1 MTTPVE
7 HAGQRTVGTIACVA
21 PNKFTVLLDTDAPA
35 STALNAGYPAPFPRI
50 NGYVLVP
57 NEVGSIVCL
66 IAWLGIE
73 NAPYP
78 KRLGL
83 KDFGLVD
90 LPYPLRKM
98 HVLPVATLRRLD
110 SDDAEWEV
118 ERGVRLFPTVGDAVL
133 LPTRDELR
141 HIAEGRGPDARVQI
155 GTAPLAGNARIAV
168 DPDKLF
174 GRHLAVLGNT
184 GSGKSCSVAGVIRW
198 SLEAAA
204 AERKRNGQK
213 QTPNARFIVLDPNGE
228 YSRTFAN
235 VPCPTRLFRV
245 EPQAGTADALAV
257 PAWLW
262 NTEEWTA
269 FARAQPGA
277 QRPLLIQALRGL
289 RAGAALAVPASRQVR
304 RFVVGHRLTF
314 AQWQAGGA
322 ATMQF
327 AEKIG
332 FGKRLEVMDV
342 DLQALVQTAGLDQAV
357 TQALA
362 DLKASATTIYG
373 KRTSLSKGVRYYN
386 DCADADLAEIIS
398 KLDSVATLLPQQE
411 EATGENADRPLPFDA
426 DDLPSYLE
434 AIAGQEGGAGAQF
447 IPYLCIRIRTM
458 LSDPL
463 LRSVVNPTD
472 EVNLVDWLKALLAD
486 GAGGQV
492 SVIDLSLV
500 PSEVLHVVIAVL
512 ARATFEALQRH
523 RRITKQVMPTVLV
536 LEEAHTFVHR
546 ARSEEE
552 SLSSPEHMCR
562 RTFERIAREGRKFG
576 LGLVVSSQRPSEL
589 SPTVL
594 AQCNTFLLHRIVND
608 RDQELV
614 QRLVPDNLGGLLSEL
629 PTLPTRHAILLG
641 WATPVPVLVEMR
653 DLPKDHR
660 PDSGDPGFWQK
671 WCEPGDPQFTW
682 RPVADTWQG
691 IEGDQGNGE
700 QEGSTPAAAS
710 DS

>member
-7 HAGQRTVGTIACVA
+7 HAGHRTVGTIACVA
-21 PNKFTVLLDTDAPA
+21 PNEFTVMLDTDAPA
-35 STALNAGYPAPFPRI
+35 STALNAGYPSPFPRI

-90 LPYPLRKM
+90 LPYPIRKM
-98 HVLPVATLRRLD
+98 KVLPVATLRRID
-110 SDDAEWEV
+110 TDDTAWEV

-133 LPTRDELR
+133 LPTREELR
-141 HIAEGRGPDARVQI
+141 HIVEGRGADARVQI
-155 GTAPLAGNARIAV
+155 GTAPFAGNARIAV

-204 AERKRNGQK
+204 AERKRKGEPDA
-213 QTPNARFIVLDPNGE
+213 PNARFIVLDPNGE
-228 YSRTFAN
+228 YARTFAN
-235 VPCPTRLFRV
+235 AASPTRLFRV
-245 EPQAGTADALAV
+245 EPEAGVSEALVV

-262 NTEEWTA
+262 NTEEWTS
-269 FARAQPGA
+269 FSRAQPGA

-289 RAGAALAVPASRQVR
+289 RAGAALTIPATRQVR
-304 RFVVGHRLTF
+304 RFVVGHRLAF
-314 AQWQAGGA
+314 AQWQSAGA
-322 ATMQF
+322 ATAQY

-342 DLQALVQTAGLDQAV
+342 DLQTLIQAPGLEQGIV
-357 TQALA
+357 TGLT
-362 DLKASATTIYG
+362 DLKQSAATIYAN
-373 KRTSLSKGVRYYN
+373 RTSLSRGTRYYN
-386 DCADADLAEIIS
+386 DFADADLAEIVS
-398 KLDSVATLLPQQE
+398 KLDAIAAFLPHQDE
-411 EATGENADRPLPFDA
+411 SKGENADRPLPFDA
-426 DDLPSYLE
+426 DQLPDYLE
-434 AIAGQEGGAGAQF
+434 AVAGQEGGAGAQF
-447 IPYLCIRIRTM
+447 IPYLCIRLRTM

-463 LRSVVNPTD
+463 LRSVVNPAGAVT
-472 EVNLVDWLKALLAD
+472 LVGWLKALLAD
-486 GAGGQV
+486 GAAGQV

-523 RRITKQVMPTVLV
+523 RRITKQALPTVLV

-576 LGLVVSSQRPSEL
+576 LGLIVSSQRPSEL

-641 WATPVPVLVEMR
+641 WATPVPVLVDMR
-653 DLPKDHR
+653 DLPKSQR
-660 PDSGDPGFWQK
+660 PDSDDPRFWQE

-682 RPVADTWQG
+682 QAVSDAWQG
-691 IEGDQGNGE
+691 TTPNPPNDQDNPSEEGADE
-700 QEGSTPAAAS
+700 QP
-710 DS
+710 

>member
-7 HAGQRTVGTIACVA
+7 HAGHRTVGTIACVA
-21 PNKFTVLLDTDAPA
+21 PNEFTVLLDTDAPA

-98 HVLPVATLRRLD
+98 KVLPVATLRRLD
-110 SDDAEWEV
+110 SEDAEWEV

-133 LPTRDELR
+133 LPTRAELR
-141 HIAEGRGPDARVQI
+141 HIVEGRGPDARVQI
-155 GTAPLAGNARIAV
+155 GTAPLAGSARIAV

-204 AERKRNGQK
+204 AQRKRKGQPE
-213 QTPNARFIVLDPNGE
+213 TPNARFIVLDPNGE
-228 YSRTFAN
+228 YSRTFVKA
-235 VPCPTRLFRV
+235 PCPTRLFRV
-245 EPQAGTADALAV
+245 EPEAGTADALVV

-262 NTEEWTA
+262 NTEEWTS

-289 RAGAALAVPASRQVR
+289 RAGAALTVPASRQVR

-322 ATMQF
+322 STMQF

-332 FGKRLEVMDV
+332 FGRRLEVMDV
-342 DLQALVQTAGLDQAV
+342 DLQTLVQTAGLEQAV
-357 TQALA
+357 TQGLT
-362 DLKASATTIYG
+362 DLKTSVTTIYG

-386 DCADADLAEIIS
+386 DCADADLTEIIG
-398 KLDSVATLLPQQE
+398 KLDSIAALLPHQDE
-411 EATGENADRPLPFDA
+411 TTGEHADRPLPFDA
-426 DDLPSYLE
+426 DDLPDYLE
-434 AIAGQEGGAGAQF
+434 AIAGHEGGAGAQF

-463 LRSVVNPTD
+463 LRSVVNPT
-472 EVNLVDWLKALLAD
+472 EQPNLVDWLKALLAD

-523 RRITKQVMPTVLV
+523 RRITKQALPTVLV

-576 LGLVVSSQRPSEL
+576 LGLIVSSQRPSEL

-614 QRLVPDNLGGLLSEL
+614 QRLVPDNFGGLLKEL

-653 DLPKDHR
+653 DLPRDHR

-671 WCEPGDPQFTW
+671 WCEPGDPHFTW
-682 RPVADTWQG
+682 KPVADTWQG
-691 IEGDQGNGE
+691 VELDKENG
-700 QEGSTPAAAS
+700 
-710 DS
+710 